1 VKTILITGGT
11 GLIGSHLAPLLKE
24 KGYRLHLLSRSDKP
38 VKGWDASFSW
48 NPSTGEIDEKSLTGV
63 TDIIHL
69 AGAGIVDKR
78 WTTERKRLIVD
89 SRVKTAQLL
98 YNTIKK
104 QNIQLESYVSG
115 SAIGWYG
122 ARTDSKIHSETES
135 AYTDFMGE
143 TCRLWENSADLFENV
158 ATRVVKI
165 RTGIVLAKESG
176 ALPQLAKPIQLFIGA
191 PLGSGKQ
198 QIPWIHI
205 EDVCRIFC
213 EAIENPRWN
222 GPFNASATENC
233 SNAEFSEALAEVLN
247 RKLLPVH
254 VPALLLKIILGESS
268 AAVLEGS
275 RVSTEKLRNLGFRFK
290 YPDLIPALK
299 NLMG

>member
-1 VKTILITGGT
+1 
-11 GLIGSHLAPLLKE
+11 
-24 KGYRLHLLSRSDKP
+24 
-38 VKGWDASFSW
+38 
-48 NPSTGEIDEKSLTGV
+48 
-63 TDIIHL
+63 
-69 AGAGIVDKR
+69 
-78 WTTERKRLIVD
+78 
-89 SRVKTAQLL
+89 
-98 YNTIKK
+98 
-104 QNIQLESYVSG
+104 
-115 SAIGWYG
+115 
-122 ARTDSKIHSETES
+122 
-135 AYTDFMGE
+135 MGE

-158 ATRVVKI
+158 ATRIVKI

-213 EAIENPRWN
+213 EAIENPGWH

-233 SNAEFSEALAEVLN
+233 SNAEFSEALSEVLH

-254 VPALLLKIILGESS
+254 VPALLLKIILGESCS
-268 AAVLEGS
+268 AVLEGS
-275 RVSTEKLRNLGFRFK
+275 RVSTQKLRDLGFKFK
-290 YPDLIPALK
+290 YPDLVPTLR